1 VVKMAT
7 TYKILGQSK
16 PSAATLTAAYTVPA
30 LTTATVSTI
39 TVANQSSTAT
49 SFRISVAV
57 NGAADTPA
65 QYLYYDIA
73 ISGNN
78 SFATTIGIT
87 LGAGDIVRVY
97 NTLATCSFNIFGVE
111 NT

>member
-1 VVKMAT
+1 MAV

-16 PSAATLTAAYTVPA
+16 PTAASLTAAYTVPA

-39 TVANQSSTAT
+39 TVANQSATAT

-57 NGAADTPA
+57 AGAADTA
-65 QYLYYDIA
+65 SQYLYYDIA
-73 ISGNN
+73 IPGNN
-78 SFATTIGIT
+78 TFATTLGIT

>member
-1 VVKMAT
+1 MAT

-78 SFATTIGIT
+78 TFATTIGIT
-87 LGAGDIVRVY
+87 LGAGDVVRVY

>member
-1 VVKMAT
+1 MAT
-7 TYKILGQSK
+7 TYKVLAQSK

-39 TVANQSSTAT
+39 TVANQSATAT
-49 SFRISVAV
+49 AFRISVAIA
-57 NGAADTPA
+57 GAADTPA

-78 SFATTIGIT
+78 TFATTIGIT